1 MSLHVCNE
9 YLFFVIIDTKLSYMI
24 RKPNLGRARDV
35 INHWLPVQLHRELV
49 VVVKVYIEA
58 QRPLRC
64 RIFNQCSDC
73 RLFTYV
79 MSN

>member
-1 MSLHVCNE
+1 M
-9 YLFFVIIDTKLSYMI
+9 ITKPI
-24 RKPNLGRARDV
+24 LGRARDV

-49 VVVKVYIEA
+49 VVDVYTEA
-58 QRPLRC
+58 RGPLRC